1 MLKTLETDLQL
12 WIFGKKLQ
20 GDRNGICSNT
30 IHIEQVT
37 KFTQISGNFF
47 DKVNAYCTKKWS
59 FPTRISSAY
68 VTKSVEKGGFGHI
81 Y

>member
-1 MLKTLETDLQL
+1 MLKTFETDLQL

-37 KFTQISGNFF
+37 NFAQI
-47 DKVNAYCTKKWS
+47 YC
-59 FPTRISSAY
+59 FLAIFL
-68 VTKSVEKGGFGHI
+68 TKSMLTAQKDEVSQQGFLQHM
-81 Y
+81 

>member
-47 DKVNAYCTKKWS
+47 DKVNAYCTKK
-59 FPTRISSAY
+59 
-68 VTKSVEKGGFGHI
+68 
-81 Y
+81 